1 MKRGDSF
8 TLGLGDEQYRLF
20 HDRRLSHEDGATTWV
35 GALDPDAGLYR
46 AFISYAANGS
56 VVGRIITPSGVY
68 KIEQA
73 DGKLWVIDLKNSG
86 LANGSLEG
94 DQQHAGQG
102 TGGYERTH
110 LISATEDRP
119 AAVDVMVLYTPTVN
133 DNQPELRVDHLL
145 ALTRQAFA
153 DSRIFVDLRL
163 AHAEPLP
170 TDDPKSNR
178 DALAALTENR
188 LPLDVAGLR
197 QKYGAD
203 LVLWLR
209 PLQASAQGNCGVA
222 WIGGREGTP
231 AGPESGFAVV
241 SDGYDG
247 GQYCHDYTFAHELG
261 HLFGNVHDSEIS
273 DPGIF
278 PFSFAWGIP
287 GRFATI
293 MSYLFDQAP
302 LVGKFANL
310 DLADNARTIN
320 QTAPTIAAFAEPP
333 RR

>member
-1 MKRGDSF
+1 M
-8 TLGLGDEQYRLF
+8 
-20 HDRRLSHEDGATTWV
+20 
-35 GALDPDAGLYR
+35 
-46 AFISYAANGS
+46 
-56 VVGRIITPSGVY
+56 
-68 KIEQA
+68 
-73 DGKLWVIDLKNSG
+73 
-86 LANGSLEG
+86 
-94 DQQHAGQG
+94 
-102 TGGYERTH
+102 
-110 LISATEDRP
+110 
-119 AAVDVMVLYTPTVN
+119 
-133 DNQPELRVDHLL
+133 

-170 TDDPKSNR
+170 TDDPKPNH

-203 LVLWLR
+203 LVVWLR

-222 WIGGREGTP
+222 WIGGRNGIP
-231 AGPESGFAVV
+231 AGPQAGFAVV

-247 GQYCHDYTFAHELG
+247 GKYCHDYTFAHELG
-261 HLFGNVHDSEIS
+261 HLFGNVHDPELS

-278 PFSFAWGIP
+278 KYSFAWGIP

-293 MSYLFDQAP
+293 MSYLIDQAP
-302 LVGKFANL
+302 LVGKFANPEIPCTADGLPCGNL